1 MSFYRKTFVLVL
13 SSYEIKPLDK
23 QGREAAV
30 EQLRE
35 IAGDEFLQDF
45 EKWYTSED

>member
-1 MSFYRKTFVLVL
+1 M
-13 SSYEIKPLDK
+13 
-23 QGREAAV
+23 EAAV